1 MTEEHKFEQK
11 LNKNSKKMNRDFE
24 QQFEKK
30 IDLHKN
36 QNNYK
41 KRKKEQ
47 VIRTI
52 KIGKGILITTI
63 NGRNSKK
70 KHHLYIINTTI
81 HVCFLV
87 FI

>member
-1 MTEEHKFEQK
+1 MTEEQKFEQK

-24 QQFEKK
+24 QRKK
-30 IDLHKN
+30 KSIYIKIRTTT
-36 QNNYK
+36 K
-41 KRKKEQ
+41 KGKKEQ